1 MLKSKCLT
9 LHEIQQINDAME
21 TIHCIMTDIEYSRRD
36 SKIYGMLDEAT
47 GFLYNAIQNSYV
59 DMTTLD
65 KG

>member
-21 TIHCIMTDIEYSRRD
+21 TIHCIMTDIEYSHRD
-36 SKIYGMLDEAT
+36 KKIYSMLDKAT

-59 DMTTLD
+59 NITTSD